1 MTDGTDVPLPG
12 AIRVTIDYA
21 LKHHDDGRVTV
32 QDPDGYSK
40 ICDSIDEAVAEVR
53 AIITAAYSSG
63 RFHVE
68 TIQQQPQQLQ

>member
-21 LKHHDDGRVTV
+21 LEHRDDGRVTL

-40 ICDSIDEAVAEVR
+40 ICDSIDEAMADVR
-53 AIITAAYSSG
+53 AIITAGYSSG
-63 RFHVE
+63 RFRVE
-68 TIQQQPQQLQ
+68 TIQRPRLLLQ